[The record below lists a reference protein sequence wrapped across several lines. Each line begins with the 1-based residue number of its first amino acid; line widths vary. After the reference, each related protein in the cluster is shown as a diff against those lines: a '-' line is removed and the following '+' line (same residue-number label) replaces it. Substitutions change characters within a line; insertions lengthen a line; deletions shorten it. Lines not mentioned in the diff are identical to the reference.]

1 MASSAV
7 RWVAGP
13 IRYRTSDS
21 IEDQGRIIQTI
32 KWEFVGGTDYW
43 QLCRWNLIF
52 NVSTRKFSSTDLDVS
67 GWECEHGEAIAKLYR
82 PIATLGHDLPRG
94 NRTTILKAMLTE
106 ADIAEAIAIAINPLR
121 E

>member
-1 MASSAV
+1 MARSDV
-7 RWVAGP
+7 KWVAGP

-21 IEDQGRIIQTI
+21 IEDSGRVIQAI

-43 QLCRWNLIF
+43 RLCRWNLIF

-67 GWECEHGEAIAKLYR
+67 GWETEHGEAIAKLYR
-82 PIATLGHDLPRG
+82 PVAILGNDLPRG
-94 NRTTILKAMLTE
+94 NRTTILKSMLSQADITE
-106 ADIAEAIAIAINPLR
+106 AVAIAINPLR